1 LLSGGKF
8 VETILNG
15 GLQWMLYGIAITFIP
30 IMLAGVV
37 GRFLKINYLKI
48 CGCIAGSM
56 TDPPAL
62 EFANSIS
69 PVQAQSTAYATVY
82 PLTMFLRV
90 FLAQIFVL
98 LTL

>member
-1 LLSGGKF
+1 
-8 VETILNG
+8 
-15 GLQWMLYGIAITFIP
+15 MLYGMIITLVPILIAGIIGKIFN
-30 IMLAGVV
+30 
-37 GRFLKINYLKI
+37 INYLKI

-62 EFANSIS
+62 EFANGIA

-90 FLAQIFVL
+90 LLAQIFVL
-98 LTL
+98 ATL